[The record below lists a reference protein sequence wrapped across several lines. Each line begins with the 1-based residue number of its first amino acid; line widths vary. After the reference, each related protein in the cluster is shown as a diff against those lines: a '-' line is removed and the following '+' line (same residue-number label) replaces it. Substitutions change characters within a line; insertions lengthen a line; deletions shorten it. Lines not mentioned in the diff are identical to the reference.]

1 MPDREPLADARTL
14 ILIAV
19 GGALGTVTRYGL
31 SLAVPVASGT
41 FPTTTLVIN
50 IVGALLLGA
59 LLGVVARYVPNDR
72 IMRPL
77 LGVGFLGGFTTFS
90 TFSVETAQLAR
101 HEHAALATVY
111 VIASITLG
119 LMAASAGERLV
130 HAEPRF
136 IAQDET

>member
-1 MPDREPLADARTL
+1 MPDREPLADVRTL

-19 GGALGTVTRYGL
+19 GGALGTVARYGL

-41 FPTTTLVIN
+41 FPTTTLAIN

-59 LLGVVARYVPNDR
+59 LLGGVARATPDDR
-72 IMRPL
+72 ILRPL

-90 TFSVETAQLAR
+90 TFSIETAQLAR
-101 HEHAALATVY
+101 HEDVALAAVY

-119 LMAASAGERLV
+119 FVAAGVGERLV

-136 IAQDET
+136 IAEDEA

>member
-1 MPDREPLADARTL
+1 MPRNEPLADARTF

-19 GGALGTVTRYGL
+19 GGALGTITRYGL

-59 LLGVVARYVPNDR
+59 LLGGVARNVPNDR

-101 HEHAALATVY
+101 HEHAALAALY

-136 IAQDET
+136 IAEDET